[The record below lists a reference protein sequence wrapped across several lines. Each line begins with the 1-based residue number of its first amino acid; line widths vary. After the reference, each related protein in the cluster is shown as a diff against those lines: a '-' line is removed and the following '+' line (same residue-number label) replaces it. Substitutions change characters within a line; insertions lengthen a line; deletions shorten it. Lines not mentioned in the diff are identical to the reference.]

1 MRKDDV
7 IAHFGGKRETA
18 NALGITFQAVHDWPE
33 IVPPT
38 RQYHVHVAVTEPLYA
53 DVVKC
58 LRDALKFGTLSDEV
72 FLSGNA
78 ALRALTKNKLR
89 AEL

>member
-38 RQYHVHVAVTEPLYA
+38 RQYHVHVAVTETLHENVA
-53 DVVKC
+53 AC
-58 LRDALKFGTLSDEV
+58 LSEFVRGDNSPELKTRAR
-72 FLSGNA
+72 A
-78 ALRALTKNKLR
+78 ALRALDKNKLR